1 MKNIIKKS
9 LFSALTLILAI
20 SLVFPSLNVSA
31 KNKDEGKYEV
41 KVSYGIDG
49 KYRAMKNVPVTV
61 NMKSLESDFEGEV
74 EIRVASTAPGSY
86 DAFSTEVKVKRG
98 EEAKVIIPVMMSSE
112 DSKFTVNII
121 KDGKS
126 VSEKSVRASEGR
138 IAEGNLFVG
147 VLTDDM
153 TSLGYLAD
161 VTYTDAKDPQ
171 KSGVNTVKLDSNAI
185 GSNHLNIDGLDVIF
199 INNFNMGGF
208 TKEHYNSLNSWVN
221 KGGNLIIGSGVNE
234 SKTVKIVD
242 KSLLDVKSN
251 GTSEKNVTL
260 VNEALNLTIS
270 DLDIKNSEVI
280 LGSEGNELVYSI
292 TKGNGE
298 ILVATF
304 DLGMEPLISSKDATE
319 VWNKLLIKA
328 FEEFRNNYMY
338 GSGYGSYQM
347 DNLIRNIPV
356 DKVVNV
362 WVLAAVLVGYAL
374 IVGVVLYIVL
384 KKMKKRDLIWGVV
397 PVLAVAFSLVIY
409 ILGSTTRVN
418 DIILNQVN
426 IIDVNEEGKGQV
438 KSNIGIGSKYKEDIS
453 IEKPENISMDFRDE
467 QRFYYGMQEE
477 NTLKKLR
484 VKTTYRDNN
493 AYFDFEDSNALDMKG
508 FEVIGNEQSFPKM
521 EASFN
526 YDGGKL
532 NGNVKN
538 NLDSN
543 IERLILVSGENIWDL
558 GGVKAGEELNLDKV
572 EISKASGLRMYGDE
586 LNNKYWDAKY
596 NYNNTNLDIKS
607 PEFKKIIRH
616 GDLLR
621 VLSEE
626 IIFGTESKLIAITDM
641 PIDYE
646 LDFGKKTVSKYD
658 TTILMQETEID
669 FKDKD
674 GNTNYP
680 KGYFKG
686 IIESTTSNANA
697 DEYSGEVYGNG
708 EVIYNFKV
716 NDEVEILNIDISKM
730 ESRYNNGN
738 EDGAEY
744 FVYNYKNSDYE
755 KVDFNISKSIILA
768 SEEDYAKDNN
778 IKVKIVVSDETP
790 SGRIPTLT
798 VKGRVK

>member
-61 NMKSLESDFEGEV
+61 NMKSLEKDFDGEI
-74 EIRVASTAPGSY
+74 EIRVASSIPGSY
-86 DAFSTEVKVKRG
+86 DAFSSSVKVAKG
-98 EEAKVIIPVMMSSE
+98 EEVQVTIPVMMASE
-112 DSKFTVNII
+112 DGKFTVNII
-121 KDGKS
+121 EGGKS
-126 VSEKSVRASEGR
+126 VSEKSVIASEGR
-138 IAEGNLFVG
+138 VTEGNLFVG
-147 VLTDDM
+147 ILTDDM
-153 TSLGYLAD
+153 TSLGYLGDIA
-161 VTYTDAKDPQ
+161 YTNANT
-171 KSGVNTVKLDSNAI
+171 SETGSVNTVKLDSNI
-185 GSNHLNIDGLDVIF
+185 VGSNYLNIDGLDVIF

-328 FEEFRNNYMY
+328 FEEVRNNYMY

-508 FEVIGNEQSFPKM
+508 FEVIGNEQSFPKI
-521 EASFN
+521 ESSFN

-532 NGNVKN
+532 NGKVKN

-558 GGVKAGEELNLDKV
+558 GGIKAGEDVNIDKV
-572 EISKASGLRMYGDE
+572 EVSKSVGIGMYGDE

-596 NYNNTNLDIKS
+596 NHNNSGLDIKS
-607 PEFKKIIRH
+607 PEFKNITRH

-658 TTILMQETEID
+658 TTILMQKTEID

-697 DEYSGEVYGNG
+697 DEYSGEIYGNG

-755 KVDFNISKSIILA
+755 KVDLNVSKSITLA
-768 SEEDYAKDNN
+768 SEEDYSKNNN
-778 IKVKIVVSDETP
+778 IKMKIVVNNEKG